1 MALSTTNVST
11 TIVSQAIGVSTHN
24 VGALCS
30 MAATGGINGYAFKV
44 AELGYPIT
52 DGGLIDGALPK
63 FNIWSANSPAELS
76 FSGNTMIWRLKRSPS
91 DSSRYAYRL
100 GAFGGYNHNAV
111 APTFTG
117 DESFVTYYQNSLPTN
132 RSVAFSV
139 NLGSYDFRNITGC
152 FMGRVVIR
160 RASDNY
166 LVATKG
172 IELTT
177 PISSTIDVPLS
188 SMTGSYNTYI
198 ATLEFQNAVNGN
210 WCVLQDYSFQFGI
223 TIANNVNNITL
234 QLPVT
239 EDAYNIINRTY
250 ESDRYTIEIQAKHF
264 LPLNMALYGIYIEIT
279 DANGNYITSQTYSKD
294 SIDSPATIN
303 GMSENQTQLFTAH
316 CGSGSGRVYATGTQ
330 KTNITMIYINPM

>member
-1 MALSTTNVST
+1 MPLPTSNITT
-11 TIVSQAIGVSTHN
+11 TIVGQAIGVSAHS

-91 DSSRYAYRL
+91 DSSRYAFRL
-100 GAFGGYNHNAV
+100 GAFGGYNHSAV
-111 APTFTG
+111 SPIFTG
-117 DESFVTYYQNSLPTN
+117 DTSFTTYYQNSLPTY

-152 FMGRVVIR
+152 FMGQVAIR

-166 LVATKG
+166 LVATKA

-177 PISSTIDVPLS
+177 PTNSTINVPLS
-188 SMTGSYNTYI
+188 SMTGGYNAFI

-210 WCVLQDYSFQFGI
+210 WCVLPNYNFQFGI
-223 TIANNVNNITL
+223 TVANNVNNITL

-239 EDAYNIINRTY
+239 ADGYNIVNRTY

-264 LPLNMALYGIYIEIT
+264 LPLNMALYAIYIGIT

-330 KTNITMIYINPM
+330 KTNITMTYVNIV

>member
-11 TIVSQAIGVSTHN
+11 TVVGQAIGVSNHN

-100 GAFGGYNHNAV
+100 GAFGGYNHSAV

-117 DESFVTYYQNSLPTN
+117 DESFVTYYQDSLPTN

-152 FMGRVVIR
+152 FTGQVAIR
-160 RASDNY
+160 RSSDNY

-188 SMTGSYNTYI
+188 SMTGSYNAFI

-210 WCVLQDYSFQFGI
+210 WCVLPNYSFQFGI
-223 TIANNVNNITL
+223 NVANVLNNITL
-234 QLPVT
+234 SSP
-239 EDAYNIINRTY
+239 INREVYNVVNRTFEY
-250 ESDRYTIEIQAKHF
+250 DRYTLEIQSMYSIPVSIKIT
-264 LPLNMALYGIYIEIT
+264 GVYIEIT
-279 DANGNYITSQTYSKD
+279 DVNGNYITGMTYEPD
-294 SIDSPATIN
+294 SIDSPQTVE
-303 GMSENQTQLFTAH
+303 GMSMNQTVLFTAH
-316 CGSGSGRVYATGTQ
+316 CGSGSGRIYATGNQ
-330 KTNITMIYINPM
+330 KTNITMIYGYL

>member
-1 MALSTTNVST
+1 MALPSTNIT
-11 TIVSQAIGVSTHN
+11 TTLVGQAIGVSAHS
-24 VGALCS
+24 VGALCT
-30 MAATGGINGYAFKV
+30 MAATGGVNGYAFKV

-91 DSSRYAYRL
+91 DSSRYAFRL
-100 GAFGGYNHNAV
+100 GAFGGYNHSAV

-117 DESFVTYYQNSLPTN
+117 DTSFVTYYSDNLPTN

-152 FMGRVVIR
+152 FMGQVAIR

-166 LVATKG
+166 LVATKA

-177 PISSTIDVPLS
+177 STSGTINVPLS
-188 SMTGSYNTYI
+188 SMTVGYNALI

-223 TIANNVNNITL
+223 TVANTITVNVFFGPNHQKDVG
-234 QLPVT
+234 QL
-239 EDAYNIINRTY
+239 IINN
-250 ESDRYTIEIQAKHF
+250 TIHTLVSGDNSFI
-264 LPLNMALYGIYIEIT
+264 LNIG
-279 DANGNYITSQTYSKD
+279 DTYSLRISNYASSGD
-294 SIDSPATIN
+294 DIVLAYDYNYSNETLIEHNETTAPNGTTGVLQSSTFIAGSICNNSTFIATID
-303 GMSENQTQLFTAH
+303 F
-316 CGSGSGRVYATGTQ
+316 
-330 KTNITMIYINPM
+330 IF